1 MNDRRASRVGLLLRR
16 LRKFAA
22 FFSYFRQAR
31 KCWCWPKKSEVLIF
45 DACGAELLRDYLRDW
60 SVEVLPVRGESINV
74 PVMLASLFVGG
85 NRSEAYFDVYIR
97 RVRPLLIVTF
107 IDNTPAFYRLASR
120 HPGVKTMFIQ
130 NGWRGYHAD
139 VFEQLDASERNVGS
153 LAVDYMLCFGHAV
166 GRHYQRYIAG
176 TAVAIGALRNNR
188 QLRSAAREAGS
199 IAFVSQWRSE
209 GIQCAG
215 RVYSQEEFMGAI
227 DRCIVSF
234 VADYARAHGKRL
246 SIIPRTPADSDQRRE
261 EAQYFE
267 AMLGEPCR
275 FLEYDKPGSSYQAL
289 DAAEVVVGV
298 DSTLVYEAI
307 ARGTRTAV
315 FSIRGALMGVQ
326 GFGYGWPAAC
336 EPDGP
341 FWTNTPAPERF
352 AAVLDYLFGISD
364 DDWRKELQGLAFEEL
379 MVFDPGNALLRQ
391 TLAQALAPRGSN
403 RTVEVARK

>member
-1 MNDRRASRVGLLLRR
+1 LLRH
-16 LRKFAA
+16 LHKFAT
-22 FFSYFRQAR
+22 FLSYFRRAKKLWPWPR
-31 KCWCWPKKSEVLIF
+31 KSDVLIF
-45 DACGAELLRDYLRDW
+45 DACGEDLLREYLRDW

-139 VFEQLDASERNVGS
+139 VFERLDAPAGS
-153 LAVDYMLCFGHAV
+153 TGALAVDYMLCFGSAV

-188 QLRSAAREAGS
+188 QARSAVRDAGC

-209 GIQCAG
+209 GLQLAG
-215 RVYSQEEFMGAI
+215 RMYSQEELIGAA
-227 DRCIVSF
+227 DRCIVDF
-234 VADYARAHGKRL
+234 LADYARVRGKRV
-246 SIIPRTPADSDQRRE
+246 SIIPRTPAGSAERKE
-261 EAQYFE
+261 EAQHF
-267 AMLGEPCR
+267 ATMLGGLCR
-275 FLEYDKPGSSYQAL
+275 FLEYDTPGSSYQAL

-307 ARGTRTAV
+307 ARGARTAV

-326 GFGYGWPAAC
+326 GFDYGWPAAC
-336 EPDGP
+336 APDGP

-352 AAVLDYLFGISD
+352 AAVLDYLFAISD
-364 DDWRKELQGLAFEEL
+364 EDWRKELQGVAFEEL
-379 MVFDPGNALLRQ
+379 MVFDPGNALFKQ
-391 TLAQALAPRGSN
+391 TLAQALAPRASN
-403 RTVEVARK
+403 RTVEVAKK